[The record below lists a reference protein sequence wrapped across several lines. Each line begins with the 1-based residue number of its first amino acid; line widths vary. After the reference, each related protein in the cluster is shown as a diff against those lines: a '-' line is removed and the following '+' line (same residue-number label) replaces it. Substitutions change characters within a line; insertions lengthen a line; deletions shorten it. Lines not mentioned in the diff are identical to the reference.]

1 MELSKADSD
10 FLMVAV
16 LVFVAA
22 MLLIEGLYLI
32 WRSKRGREAV
42 KMERRLKDL
51 HGWRSDSQRAKLLKQ
66 RSLSEL
72 PPLER
77 MLASVPRVR
86 QLDRFLLQSGVD
98 WSVSKLLL
106 STLVMASAGFYLA
119 REVLHLSLTVAL
131 LAAVV
136 LAALPTG
143 YVRFRQKRRLRRLE
157 HQLPE
162 VLDLMTRSLRAGHAF
177 TAALKVAGEE
187 MPEPMGGEFRAV
199 HDEINFGVSLEQ
211 ALTHLADRIPL
222 ADVRYFVIA
231 VLVQR
236 ESGGNL
242 TEILTNLSRLIRER
256 GKLFRKVRVL
266 AADGRMSAW
275 IMGAMPFA
283 LGGLL
288 YLMNPTFI
296 SRLWTDPIGITIT
309 QTLLVMMVFGV
320 LLLRRI
326 VRIRV

>member
-1 MELSKADSD
+1 MDLSKANSD

-22 MLLIEGLYLI
+22 MLLFEGLYLI

-42 KMERRLKDL
+42 KLERRLKDL

-77 MLASVPRVR
+77 MLESIPRVQR
-86 QLDRFLLQSGVD
+86 LDRFLVQSGVD
-98 WSVSKLLL
+98 WSVSRLLL
-106 STLVMASAGFYLA
+106 STLVMAAAGFYLA
-119 REVLHLSLTVAL
+119 REMLHPPPTVSLLVAL
-131 LAAVV
+131 A

-143 YVRFRQKRRLRRLE
+143 YVRLRQKRRLRKLE
-157 HQLPE
+157 EQLPE
-162 VLDLMTRSLRAGHAF
+162 VLDLMTRSLRAGQAL
-177 TAALKVAGEE
+177 TAALKVAAEE
-187 MPEPMGGEFRAV
+187 MPQPMGGEFRTI
-199 HDEINFGVSLEQ
+199 HDEVNFGVSLEQ
-211 ALTHLADRIPL
+211 ALAHLADRIPL

-256 GKLFRKVRVL
+256 AKLFRKVRVL
-266 AADGRMSAW
+266 AADGTMSAW
-275 IMGAMPFA
+275 IMSAMPFA
-283 LGGLL
+283 LAGLL

-309 QTLLVMMVFGV
+309 QTLIVMMVFGF

-326 VRIRV
+326 ARIRV